1 MNQHIIYWASAGLQG
16 EFARTCLEAAN
27 SLSEA
32 GVKIDHGRAGS
43 SISFS
48 SPELGNFQL
57 DHTDIF
63 GYLTTR
69 RPNVLGSLLLL
80 TAAAINPTL
89 LLLAHDRGHRCTP
102 ESKRR
107 FLQAS
112 IRHLEMS
119 LAERI
124 MVAYDL
130 NVETPTQEKSPGH
143 FDKSCQSL
151 AA

>member
-89 LLLAHDRGHRCTP
+89 LLLAHDRGHRCSP
-102 ESKRR
+102 EGKRR
-107 FLQAS
+107 FLQATIS
-112 IRHLEMS
+112 HLEKEQV
-119 LAERI
+119 ERI

-130 NVETPTQEKSPGH
+130 YAETPVQEKPSSPFG
-143 FDKSCQSL
+143 KTCQSL